1 MNRLQFVRT
10 TGALFILFSV
20 SINVPFWL
28 LTQNFEYDDILRKP
42 TDYVLTQFHAGGTEL
57 ILTWFFFA
65 AIALLFIPACTL
77 LQKVLQCEDTPYLT
91 TATLMGAI
99 SSVLQ
104 SIGLMRWVFV
114 IPLLAK
120 LYVDP
125 SASDTTRAA
134 VVVVY
139 QAVHQ
144 YGGVVIGEH
153 LGQILLVGWTLG
165 VSMAMLRS
173 PLFKRWVGW
182 MGIMTVP
189 LWILGQ
195 SEMFATII
203 SSTPVLETASI
214 GFMLWEVWLIVVGVS
229 LLRVNKRRLAVEK
242 SSLENDRVSTTLNK
256 QYSTSNLSSNRAS

>member
-1 MNRLQFVRT
+1 MNRLQLVRT
-10 TGALFILFSV
+10 TGALFVLFSV

-42 TDYVLTQFHAGGTEL
+42 TSYVLAQFHTGGTGL

-65 AIALLFIPACTL
+65 AIALLFLPATTL
-77 LQKVLQCEDTPYLT
+77 LQKVLEGENTPYLT
-91 TATLMGAI
+91 TATLMGVI

-114 IPLLAK
+114 IPVLAK

-125 SASDTTRAA
+125 SANDTTRAA

-153 LGQILLVGWTLG
+153 LGQMLLVGWTLG
-165 VSMAMLRS
+165 ASVAMLQS
-173 PLFKRWVGW
+173 PLFKRPVGW

-195 SEMFATII
+195 SEMFATVIP
-203 SSTPVLETASI
+203 STPVVETASI
-214 GFMLWEVWLIVVGVS
+214 GFMLWEVWLIAVGVS
-229 LLRVNKRRLAVEK
+229 LLRVKERRLA
-242 SSLENDRVSTTLNK
+242 
-256 QYSTSNLSSNRAS
+256 